1 MTKQQV
7 AIEAAWGDYVS
18 AARDGG
24 LGVPEL
30 VEITAC
36 LLGATFTSAYGESPP
51 GSMSRAEGLSCHWIA
66 AMERVGCDPRDI
78 LDALERA
85 CRILRG
91 GGSFRDPAALTR
103 R

>member
-1 MTKQQV
+1 MTRQRG
-7 AIEAAWGDYVS
+7 AIETAWRSYVA

-24 LGVPEL
+24 LDVPQL

-36 LLGATFTSAYGESPP
+36 LLGATFTDAYGESPP

-66 AMERVGCDPRDI
+66 ALERVGCGRSDI
-78 LDALERA
+78 VDALERA

-91 GGSFRDPAALTR
+91 GGSFRDGR
-103 R
+103 I